1 MSRRFHRRMVSGSAV
16 AQCTRGRAGS
26 WILAAALGLVTVASD
41 GRAQQAPRPVALP
54 QPGLVITKSTRFKP
68 GTYRL
73 PSQAHDD
80 SAILV
85 VRGDSITVDL
95 SGVVLEGMAPA
106 SDPDLANGVAIRV
119 EGGRN
124 IRIIGGRV
132 RGYKIGILARGT
144 RGLEIRGSDLS
155 HNWKPRLFSLVEHE
169 SLVDW
174 LSFHNNEGNEWL
186 RFGAAIYLDNV
197 SGGLIQGNTVTQ
209 GMNALL
215 MNRVDHVTVRD
226 NNFSFNS
233 GLGIGMYRSTDN
245 TIVRN
250 VVDFNVRGYSHG
262 FYRRGQD
269 SAGILIYE
277 QSSNNVVAFNSATH
291 GGDGLFLWAGNYTMN
306 TGQGGANDNV
316 FYANDFSFAPA
327 NGMEATFSRN
337 TFIANIAEGND
348 YGLWG
353 GYSFDSRIV
362 ANCFANNRYGIAIEH
377 GQQNSIVGNR
387 FIGDS
392 TAIRLW
398 GDSIQPSDWG
408 YPKHRDTRSR
418 DYVIARNSFEGTPRK
433 FQLANSSGVRI
444 SDSIGNDQTRSDSH
458 PAVGSLSPIS
468 HLPSGCSGIPAVPAD
483 HADLIPALPNV
494 RLEIPRQSRRHRS
507 AIVVDEWGP
516 YDYRSPKLWPIDSTH
531 AVPLRLAVLGPPG
544 AWTVADRRGV
554 DLSASS
560 GRIGDTIRV
569 TPRPDSIGNWE
580 VVMEYRGAAT
590 TSSRG
595 ERGVAGEAVRFSYG
609 QFEPPITW
617 QFGAWAWADSLDP
630 RRDGNWERLI
640 RGPRLLELTVPR
652 LDFMWYRP
660 TLREL
665 PQSRYAF
672 EASGTVTLA
681 AGEYTLRT
689 ISDDGIRVW
698 VDGRLVIDNWDL
710 HGSEID
716 YASLAGGR
724 HELKVR
730 YFQIEGWAE
739 LRLDILRGVQRS
751 SGSPGPH

>member
-1 MSRRFHRRMVSGSAV
+1 MAPALLLVLTVSGGRLDAQSRGQAV
-16 AQCTRGRAGS
+16 Q
-26 WILAAALGLVTVASD
+26 LLQPAS
-41 GRAQQAPRPVALP
+41 GM
-54 QPGLVITKSTRFKP
+54 VITKSTRFRP

-73 PSQAHDD
+73 AAGVD
-80 SAILV
+80 SAVLV
-85 VRGDSITVDL
+85 IRGDSITVDL
-95 SGVVLEGMAPA
+95 TGVVLEGSSPTA
-106 SDPDLANGVAIRV
+106 DPDQGVGIAIRV
-119 EGGRN
+119 DGGRN
-124 IRIIGGRV
+124 VRIVGARI
-132 RGYKIGILARGT
+132 RGYKVGILARGT
-144 RGLEIRGSDLS
+144 RGIEIRNSDLS

-209 GMNALL
+209 GMNALQ

-226 NNFSFNS
+226 NNFSYNS
-233 GLGIGMYRSTDN
+233 GLGIGLYRSSDN
-245 TIVRN
+245 LIVRN
-250 VVDFNVRGYSHG
+250 SVDFNIRGYSHG

-269 SAGILIYE
+269 SAGILLYE
-277 QSSNNVVAFNSATH
+277 QSNNNIVALNSATH

-327 NGMEATFSRN
+327 NGLEATFSRN
-337 TFIANIAEGND
+337 TFVANIAEGND

-377 GQQNSIVGNR
+377 GQANSIIANR

-418 DYVIARNSFEGTPRK
+418 DYLIDRNTYVGVPRK
-433 FQLANSSGVRI
+433 FQLANSSGVTIR
-444 SDSIGNDQTRSDSH
+444 DSAPPPPSAIG
-458 PAVGSLSPIS
+458 
-468 HLPSGCSGIPAVPAD
+468 LPSSSCNGIPEVPQD
-483 HADLIPALPNV
+483 QRDLIPALTG
-494 RLEIPRQSRRHRS
+494 IPRQIPQQAVPRRHRS
-507 AIVVDEWGP
+507 AIIVDEWGP
-516 YDYRSPKLWPIDSTH
+516 YDYQYPRLWPAGDSVR
-531 AVPLRLAVLGPPG
+531 AVPLRLAVHGPPG
-544 AWTVADRRGV
+544 TWTLVSRSGIQDI
-554 DLSASS
+554 SASS

-569 TPRPDSIGNWE
+569 TPRPDSSGTWE

-590 TSSRG
+590 TNA
-595 ERGVAGEAVRFSYG
+595 RGVRTTAGAPVRFSYSRD
-609 QFEPPITW
+609 EPPIAW
-617 QFGAWAWADSLDP
+617 QVKAWAWPDSLDP
-630 RRDGNWERLI
+630 RRDGNWQRLTSAPLLFER
-640 RGPRLLELTVPR
+640 TWPR
-652 LDFMWYRP
+652 LDIMWYRP
-660 TLREL
+660 TIREL
-665 PQSRYAF
+665 PQARFAF
-672 EASGTVTLA
+672 DATGTVTLPP
-681 AGEYTLRT
+681 GDYTLRT

-698 VDGRLVIDNWDL
+698 VDGKLVIDNWDL

-716 YASLAGGR
+716 YAPLTGGR
-724 HELKVR
+724 HELRVQ

-739 LRLDILRGVQRS
+739 LRLDVLRGMQRS
-751 SGSPGPH
+751 PGSPGPH

>member
-1 MSRRFHRRMVSGSAV
+1 LTITNA
-16 AQCTRGRAGS
+16 AG
-26 WILAAALGLVTVASD
+26 
-41 GRAQQAPRPVALP
+41 AQQAPRPGASL
-54 QPGLVITKSTRFKP
+54 QPGLVITKSTRFRP

-73 PSQAHDD
+73 PAPADRD

-95 SGVVLEGMAPA
+95 SGVVLEGMAPS
-106 SDPDLANGVAIRV
+106 SDPDLAGGVAIRV

-124 IRIIGGRV
+124 VRIVGGRI
-132 RGYKIGILARGT
+132 RGYKIGIFATGT

-197 SGGLIQGNTVTQ
+197 SGGLIQGNTATQ

-233 GLGIGMYRSTDN
+233 GLGIGMYRATDN
-245 TIVRN
+245 AIVRN

-269 SAGILIYE
+269 SAGILMYE
-277 QSSNNVVAFNSATH
+277 QTSNNVVAFNSATH
-291 GGDGLFLWAGNYTMN
+291 GGDGLFLWAGTYTMN

-337 TFIANIAEGND
+337 TFVANIAEGND

-362 ANCFANNRYGIAIEH
+362 ANCFANNRFGIAIEH
-377 GQQNSIVGNR
+377 GQANSIVGNR

-418 DYVIARNSFEGTPRK
+418 DYLIARNSFEGTPRK
-433 FQLANSSGVRI
+433 FQLANSSGLRM
-444 SDSIGNDQTRSDSH
+444 NDTATVPINSSANR
-458 PAVGSLSPIS
+458 AVGSSSDIRHPT
-468 HLPSGCSGIPAVPAD
+468 SGCSGIPQVPASY
-483 HADLIPALPNV
+483 ADLVPPLPDV
-494 RLEIPRQSRRHRS
+494 PKEIPRSSVQRRSRS
-507 AIVVDEWGP
+507 AIIVDDWGP
-516 YDYRSPKLWPIDSTH
+516 YDYQSPRLWPVDSTH
-531 AVPLRLAVLGPPG
+531 AVPLRLVVHGPPG
-544 AWTVADRRGV
+544 RWTLASRAGV
-554 DLSASS
+554 QEISASS
-560 GRIGDTIRV
+560 GSIGDTIRV
-569 TPRPDSIGNWE
+569 TPRPDSAGQWE
-580 VVMEYRGAAT
+580 LVMEYRGAAT
-590 TSSRG
+590 TTSRG
-595 ERGVAGEAVRFSYG
+595 DRKLAGAPVRFSYARY
-609 QFEPPITW
+609 EPAVQW
-617 QFGAWAWADSLDP
+617 QLRAWAWPDSLDP
-630 RRDGNWERLI
+630 RRDGNWERLTSA
-640 RGPRLLELTVPR
+640 PRLFERVVPR
-652 LDFMWYRP
+652 LDYMWYRP
-660 TLREL
+660 TIREL
-665 PQSRYAF
+665 PQARYAF
-672 EASGTVTLA
+672 EATGSVTLA
-681 AGEYTLRT
+681 PGEYTLRT

-698 VDGRLVIDNWDL
+698 VDGRLVVDNWDL

-716 YASLAGGR
+716 YAPLTGGR
-724 HELKVR
+724 HELRVQ
-730 YFQIEGWAE
+730 YFQIDGWAE

-751 SGSPGPH
+751 PGSPGPH

>member
-1 MSRRFHRRMVSGSAV
+1 M
-16 AQCTRGRAGS
+16 
-26 WILAAALGLVTVASD
+26 
-41 GRAQQAPRPVALP
+41 
-54 QPGLVITKSTRFKP
+54 VITRSTRFRP

-73 PSQAHDD
+73 PAGAD
-80 SAILV
+80 SAVLI
-85 VRGDSITVDL
+85 VRGDSLTLDL
-95 SGVVLEGMAPA
+95 SGVVLEGTVPSA
-106 SDPDLANGVAIRV
+106 DPDQATGVAIRV

-124 IRIIGGRV
+124 IRIVGARI
-132 RGYKIGILARGT
+132 RGYKVGILARAT
-144 RGLEIRGSDLS
+144 RGLEIRNSDLS

-174 LSFHNNEGNEWL
+174 LSFHNNEANEWM

-197 SGGLIQGNTVTQ
+197 SGGLIQGNRVTQ

-226 NNFSFNS
+226 NNFSYNS
-233 GLGIGMYRSTDN
+233 GLGIGLYRSSDN
-245 TIVRN
+245 LIVRN
-250 VVDFNVRGYSHG
+250 SVDFNIRGYSHG

-269 SAGILIYE
+269 SAGILLYE
-277 QSSNNVVAFNSATH
+277 QSNNNIVALNSATH

-337 TFIANIAEGND
+337 TFVANIAEGND

-377 GQQNSIVGNR
+377 GQQNSVIANR

-418 DYVIARNSFEGTPRK
+418 DYLVDRNAYVEVARK

-444 SDSIGNDQTRSDSH
+444 SDSASTPGVPSANPLTSASSH
-458 PAVGSLSPIS
+458 IPRPTSSK
-468 HLPSGCSGIPAVPAD
+468 CTGIPQVPSD
-483 HADLIPALPNV
+483 QADLIPALPN
-494 RLEIPRQSRRHRS
+494 LPKEIPKQPVPRRHRS
-507 AIVVDEWGP
+507 AIIVDEWGP
-516 YDYRSPKLWPIDSTH
+516 YDYQYPRLWPAGDSTR
-531 AVPLRLAVLGPPG
+531 AVPLRLVVHGPQG
-544 AWTVADRRGV
+544 SWTVVNRTGIQEI
-554 DLSASS
+554 SASS
-560 GRIGDTIRV
+560 GRTGDTIRV
-569 TPRPDSIGNWE
+569 IPRTDSSGTWQ
-580 VVMEYRGAAT
+580 VAMEYRGAAT
-590 TSSRG
+590 TDPRG
-595 ERGVAGEAVRFSYG
+595 QHAAAGTPVRFSYSRD
-609 QFEPPITW
+609 EPPITW
-617 QFGAWAWADSLDP
+617 LVKAWAWPDSLDP
-630 RRDGNWERLI
+630 RREGNW
-640 RGPRLLELTVPR
+640 PRLTSAPLLFERTWPR
-652 LDFMWYRP
+652 LDIMWYRP
-660 TLREL
+660 TIPEL
-665 PQSRYAF
+665 PQARFAF
-672 EASGTVTLA
+672 DATGAVDLPSGD
-681 AGEYTLRT
+681 YTIRT

-698 VDGRLVIDNWDL
+698 IDGRLVIDNWDL

-716 YASLAGGR
+716 YTSLTGGR
-724 HELKVR
+724 HEIRVQ

-739 LRLDILRGVQRS
+739 LRFDIVRGLQRS
-751 SGSPGPH
+751 PGSPGPH

>member
-1 MSRRFHRRMVSGSAV
+1 MAV
-16 AQCTRGRAGS
+16 VFLCALQGQAAGAQTQQRAMQ
-26 WILAAALGLVTVASD
+26 LPAA
-41 GRAQQAPRPVALP
+41 QA
-54 QPGLVITKSTRFKP
+54 GMVITRSTRLRP

-73 PSQAHDD
+73 TAPGHPD
-80 SAILV
+80 SALII
-85 VRGDSITVDL
+85 VRGDSLTLDL
-95 SGVVLEGMAPA
+95 TGVVLEGTPPL
-106 SDPDLANGVAIRV
+106 SDPDQASGVAIRV

-124 IRIIGGRV
+124 VRIVGARI

-186 RFGAAIYLDNV
+186 RFGAGIYLDNV
-197 SGGLIQGNTVTQ
+197 SGGLVQGNTVTQ

-215 MNRVDHVTVRD
+215 MNRVDHLTVRD

-233 GLGIGMYRSTDN
+233 GLGIGLYRSSDN
-245 TIVRN
+245 LIVRN
-250 VVDFNVRGYSHG
+250 SVDFNIRGYSHG

-269 SAGILIYE
+269 SAGILLYE
-277 QSSNNVVAFNSATH
+277 QSNNNVVALNSATH

-337 TFIANIAEGND
+337 TFLANIAEGND

-377 GQQNSIVGNR
+377 GQQNSIIGNS

-392 TAIRLW
+392 TAVRLW

-418 DYVIARNSFEGTPRK
+418 DYLIERNVYVGVPRK
-433 FQLANSSGVRI
+433 FQLSNTTPAEIRDSSGSSHVSRLT
-444 SDSIGNDQTRSDSH
+444 STQCASIPSVPPDQAYLI
-458 PAVGSLSPIS
+458 PSL
-468 HLPSGCSGIPAVPAD
+468 PAVP
-483 HADLIPALPNV
+483 H
-494 RLEIPRQSRRHRS
+494 EIPRQAVPRRRRS
-507 AIVVDEWGP
+507 AIIVDEWGP
-516 YDYRSPKLWPIDSTH
+516 YDYQHPKLWPVDSSR
-531 AVPLRLAVLGPPG
+531 AIPLRLAVLGPPG
-544 AWTVADRRGV
+544 SWTLVSRSGV
-554 DLSASS
+554 RDLSASS
-560 GRIGDTIRV
+560 GRIGDTILV
-569 TPRPDSIGNWE
+569 TPHPGSSGAWDI
-580 VVMEYRGAAT
+580 VMEYRGAAT
-590 TSSRG
+590 TTA
-595 ERGVAGEAVRFSYG
+595 RGVRAAAGAPVRFSYSR
-609 QFEPPITW
+609 FEPTLAW
-617 QFGAWAWADSLDP
+617 QVKAWAWPDSLDP
-630 RRDGNWERLI
+630 RREGNWQRLTSA
-640 RGPRLLELTVPR
+640 PLLFDRTWPR
-652 LDFMWYRP
+652 LDIMWYRP
-660 TLREL
+660 TIREL
-665 PQSRYAF
+665 PQARFAF
-672 EASGTVTLA
+672 EATGTVTLG
-681 AGEYTLRT
+681 AGDYSLRT

-716 YASLAGGR
+716 YAPLTGGK
-724 HELKVR
+724 HEIRVQ

-739 LRLDILRGVQRS
+739 LRLDILPGVQRS
-751 SGSPGPH
+751 AGSPGPH

>member
-1 MSRRFHRRMVSGSAV
+1 M
-16 AQCTRGRAGS
+16 
-26 WILAAALGLVTVASD
+26 
-41 GRAQQAPRPVALP
+41 
-54 QPGLVITKSTRFKP
+54 VITRSTRLRP

-73 PSQAHDD
+73 PAPGHPD
-80 SAILV
+80 SALII
-85 VRGDSITVDL
+85 VRGDSLTLDL
-95 SGVVLEGMAPA
+95 TGVILEGMPPM
-106 SDPDLANGVAIRV
+106 SDPDQASGVAIRV

-124 IRIIGGRV
+124 VRIVGARI

-144 RGLEIRGSDLS
+144 RGIEIRGSDLS

-174 LSFHNNEGNEWL
+174 LSFHNNEANEWL

-197 SGGLIQGNTVTQ
+197 SGGILQGNTVTQ

-226 NNFSFNS
+226 NNFSYNS
-233 GLGIGMYRSTDN
+233 GLGIGLYRSSDN
-245 TIVRN
+245 LIVRN
-250 VVDFNVRGYSHG
+250 SVDFNIRGYSHG

-269 SAGILIYE
+269 SAGILLYE
-277 QSSNNVVAFNSATH
+277 QSNNNVVALNSATH

-306 TGQGGANDNV
+306 TGQGGSNDNV

-327 NGMEATFSRN
+327 NGIEATFSRN
-337 TFIANIAEGND
+337 TFVANVAEGND

-377 GQQNSIVGNR
+377 GQQNSIIGNR
-387 FIGDS
+387 FISDS

-418 DYVIARNSFEGTPRK
+418 DYLIERNRYESVPRK

-444 SDSIGNDQTRSDSH
+444 SDSASVNPS
-458 PAVGSLSPIS
+458 
-468 HLPSGCSGIPAVPAD
+468 PSGPSHIPSLTSGQCNSIPSVPQD
-483 HADLIPALPNV
+483 QADLRPVLPGV
-494 RLEIPRQSRRHRS
+494 PHEIPRQSVPRRTRS
-507 AIVVDEWGP
+507 AIIVDEWGP
-516 YDYRSPKLWPIDSTH
+516 YDYRFPKLWPAGDSTR
-531 AVPLRLAVLGPPG
+531 ATPLRLAVLGPPG
-544 AWTVADRRGV
+544 TWTLVSRSGV
-554 DLSASS
+554 RDISASS

-569 TPRPDSIGNWE
+569 TPRPDSAGAWE
-580 VVMEYRGAAT
+580 VVMEYRGAET
-590 TSSRG
+590 VKSK
-595 ERGVAGEAVRFSYG
+595 GVRSAAGVPVRFSYSRD
-609 QFEPPITW
+609 EPAIAW
-617 QFGAWAWADSLDP
+617 QVKAWAWPDSLDP
-630 RRDGNWERLI
+630 RRDGNWQRLTSAPTLFD
-640 RGPRLLELTVPR
+640 RTWPR
-652 LDFMWYRP
+652 LDIMWYRP
-660 TLREL
+660 TIREL
-665 PQSRYAF
+665 PQARFAF
-672 EASGTVTLA
+672 EATGSVNLPSGD
-681 AGEYTLRT
+681 YTMRT

-698 VDGRLVIDNWDL
+698 VDGKLVIDNWDL

-716 YASLAGGR
+716 FAPLTGGR
-724 HELKVR
+724 HELRVQ

-751 SGSPGPH
+751 TGSPGPH